1 MRFNYDLLPGE
12 QLTFEEISQR
22 YGQKYPTEKALTF
35 RGLLSPSTSPRQLV
49 IRAVFAHQA
58 ENSPLEDLL
67 FVSDD
72 NDRKNYLRRFEHYM
86 HQGQSFLYLRRNDA
100 AGTLWKVMGESR
112 VYAMLDPNGATAQN
126 LLASRGYRLTLMRQ
140 QGDDDYWQLYD
151 PKAQPCFNEARTLQ
165 FIVVLET
172 PMLPAPAAVIAG
184 QQVGRRVRVKVL
196 QRASQAEFSAA
207 VSARYGGCVI
217 TGTTLSERASAAW
230 VEACYIDA
238 SENSEGLLA
247 DSSVDNGLFLRS
259 DLRRLFI
266 SGRLFIDGEQG
277 TVHIRPALQSEDNLH
292 DIYHDIDG
300 KVCALWQCVPPATR
314 ERLKKTVRLF

>member
-86 HQGQSFLYLRRNDA
+86 HQGQSFLYLRRNDPA
-100 AGTLWKVMGESR
+100 VALWKVMGESR
-112 VYAMLDPNGATAQN
+112 VYAMLDPGGATAQN

-140 QGDDDYWQLYD
+140 QGNDDYWQLYD
-151 PKAQPCFNEARTLQ
+151 PQAQPCFSEARTLQ

-172 PMLPAPAAVIAG
+172 PALPTPAAVIAG

-196 QRASQAEFSAA
+196 QRAGQTEFSTE
-207 VSARYGGCVI
+207 VQARYGGCVI
-217 TGTTLSERASAAW
+217 TGTSLSANVSAPW
-230 VEACYIDA
+230 VEACHIDA
-238 SENSEGLLA
+238 SENEEGLLA
-247 DSSVDNGLFLRS
+247 DNSVDNGLFLRS
-259 DLRRLFI
+259 DLKRLFI
-266 SGRLFIDGEQG
+266 SGRLFIDAEQG
-277 TVHIRPALQSEDNLH
+277 TVHFRQAPQAEDQLQSF
-292 DIYHDIDG
+292 YQDIDG
-300 KVCALWQCVPPATR
+300 KACALWQYVPQSTR
-314 ERLKKTVRLF
+314 ERLKKIVRHF